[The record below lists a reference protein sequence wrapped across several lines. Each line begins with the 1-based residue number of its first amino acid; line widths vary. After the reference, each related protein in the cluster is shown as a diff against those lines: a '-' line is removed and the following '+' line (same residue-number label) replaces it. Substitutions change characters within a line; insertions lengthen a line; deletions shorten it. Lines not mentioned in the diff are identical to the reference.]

1 MWNIL
6 KNSWNW
12 FNLSFRNAM
21 AEPSEIMRL
30 SFLPAMPGD
39 FNTRVDSM
47 AMLPGMPLD
56 LPDLKETPQ
65 DQNTVTDV
73 SVLDDILVGFSDLSA
88 DLENTLNDTK

>member
-1 MWNIL
+1 
-6 KNSWNW
+6 
-12 FNLSFRNAM
+12 M

-65 DQNTVTDV
+65 EQNTQADI

>member
-1 MWNIL
+1 
-6 KNSWNW
+6 
-12 FNLSFRNAM
+12 M

-39 FNTRVDSM
+39 SDTRVDSI

-56 LPDLKETPQ
+56 LPESPQ
-65 DQNTVTDV
+65 DDQNTDV